1 VVPRP
6 AYEYE
11 TLARNFPNGAVILFD
26 RAFRHTIADGVGL
39 AALGVTKETLEGM
52 TLHEAFPEPLARVLE
67 PAYRGALEG
76 RAGNF
81 ELAHDE
87 RVHSLQVIPVRDA
100 AGEIFAGMVVAQDI
114 TARKQVEREREILLL
129 AERLALTEAEH
140 ARRVLARQNER
151 LLELDGLKDEFL
163 ALVSHELR
171 TPLTSIVGYVE
182 YLVDGKVGDLSD
194 DQHGVLRVIE
204 RNAQRLTRLVSDLL
218 LVALVVAGKLS
229 LEETPV
235 DLVTVAAHCV
245 EAARPAAE
253 AKGIELAL
261 FSGQVPVLPA
271 DPARLAQLF
280 DNLLANALKFTPA
293 GGRVDVTV
301 AAGGRS
307 VSVEVADTGPG
318 ISSEEQA
325 RLFERFYRAEAATRD
340 AVPGSGLGHA
350 IAKALAEAH
359 GGALRVESELGR
371 GARFRVELPLERGPD
386 ATSAHD
392 ELLFAPSA

>member
-11 TLARNFPNGAVILFD
+11 TLARNFPNGAVLLFD
-26 RAFRHTIADGVGL
+26 RNLRHTIADGVGL
-39 AALGVTKETLEGM
+39 AALGVTKETLEGR
-52 TLHEAFPEPLARVLE
+52 TLFDAFPEALARVLA
-67 PAYRGALEG
+67 PAYLGALDG

-81 ELAHDE
+81 ELVHDE

-100 AGEIFAGMVVAQDI
+100 SGAIFAGMVVAQDI
-114 TARKQVEREREILLL
+114 TARKQVDREREILLL

-151 LLELDGLKDEFL
+151 LLELDRLKDEFL

-182 YLVDGKVGDLSD
+182 YLVDGKVGDLSEE
-194 DQHGVLRVIE
+194 QHGVLRVIE

-218 LVALVVAGKLS
+218 LVAQVEAGKLA
-229 LEETPV
+229 LEEMPI
-235 DLVTVAAHCV
+235 DLVTIAGQCV

-253 AKGIELAL
+253 RKGIELTLLAATVPAL
-261 FSGQVPVLPA
+261 SA

-280 DNLLANALKFTPA
+280 DNLLANAVKFTPA
-293 GGRVDVTV
+293 GGRVEVTV
-301 AAGGRS
+301 TADA
-307 VSVEVADTGPG
+307 VSAVVEVADTGPG
-318 ISSEEQA
+318 ISAQEQE
-325 RLFERFYRAEAATRD
+325 RLFERFYRTATATRD
-340 AVPGSGLGHA
+340 AVPGSGLGLA

-359 GGALRVESELGR
+359 GGALQVESEPGR
-371 GARFRVELPLERGPD
+371 GANFRVELPLDRDRD
-386 ATSAHD
+386 ATSSHD
-392 ELLFAPSA
+392 DLLFAASA